1 MVVVVEDVGTENSKT
16 SLLSF
21 RLNIGVKFQATLGFS
36 YFMVWLG
43 LNQINPLYIDGATIL
58 L

>member
-16 SLLSF
+16 ALLSF

-43 LNQINPLYIDGATIL
+43 LNQINPLYIGATIL
-58 L
+58 V